1 MTMIP
6 AGWWLVGGG
15 TPPVPQEL
23 PPLGF
28 VVVAV
33 VLAIATALA
42 LRSAWRVASRG
53 R

>member
-1 MTMIP
+1 MATIP
-6 AGWWLVGGG
+6 AGWWLVGSG
-15 TPPVPQEL
+15 TLPVAQTL

-33 VLAIATALA
+33 VVAIATALA
-42 LRSAWRVASRG
+42 LHSAWRVASRG